1 METTRKVNL
10 PFRSSRLT
18 PRLFSPNAPLVFP
31 PENPHAYMPD
41 RPLTIRTEAFAR
53 AGLIGNPS
61 DGYFGKTISFIVR
74 NYSARVEL
82 IESDKIEIV
91 PNERDHSLFDSIDQL
106 VADVAL
112 YGYYGGVRLL
122 KASVKRF
129 HRECKARG
137 IPLHDRCFRLKYH
150 STIPS
155 RVGMAG
161 SSAIITACFRAL
173 MKFYQVTEKDIPREM
188 LPTIILSVE
197 NEELGIPAGLQDRV
211 IQVYEGS
218 VFMDF
223 EKKHLESAGH
233 GHYEEINPKL
243 LPPLYVAFKTKLGE
257 GTEVPHNDIR
267 KRWNAGDREVHDA
280 MQMWASLAQQARD
293 LLVAGRGSELAPL
306 LNANFDLRR
315 KVYGDMMGAG
325 NIQMVETARS
335 VGCSAKFTG
344 SGGAIVG
351 TYDDEAMFARLVNK
365 MEPLGVVVCKPQ
377 ILPRTR

>member
-1 METTRKVNL
+1 M
-10 PFRSSRLT
+10 
-18 PRLFSPNAPLVFP
+18 A
-31 PENPHAYMPD
+31 D

-61 DGYFGKTISFIVR
+61 DGYFGKTISFSVR

-82 IESDKIEIV
+82 TESDKIEII
-91 PNERDHSLFDSIDQL
+91 PNERDHSQFDSIDQL

-122 KASVKRF
+122 KATVKRF
-129 HRECKARG
+129 YRECTERRVA
-137 IPLHDRCFRLKYH
+137 LHDRCFRLKYH

-161 SSAIITACFRAL
+161 SSAIITAAFRAL
-173 MKFYQVTEKDIPREM
+173 MKFYGVTDKDIPKH
-188 LPTIILSVE
+188 LQPTIVLSVE

-211 IQVYEGS
+211 IQVYEGA

-223 EKKHLESAGH
+223 NKAHMEREGH
-233 GHYEEINPKL
+233 GIYEEIDPRL
-243 LPPLYVAFKTKLGE
+243 LPPLYIAFKTKLGE

-267 KRWNAGDREVHDA
+267 KRWIAGDKEVHDA
-280 MQMWASLAQQARD
+280 MQTWAGFAQRTRD
-293 LLVAGRGSELAPL
+293 LLVQDRGSEIAPL

-315 KVYGDMMGAG
+315 TIYGDKMGLG
-325 NIQMVETARS
+325 NLQMVEAARS

-351 TYDDEAMFARLVNK
+351 TYNDEAMYEALVRK
-365 MEPLGVVVCKPQ
+365 MRPLGVVVCKPR
-377 ILPRTR
+377 IVER

>member
-1 METTRKVNL
+1 M
-10 PFRSSRLT
+10 
-18 PRLFSPNAPLVFP
+18 A
-31 PENPHAYMPD
+31 D

-82 IESDKIEIV
+82 IESDKIEIL
-91 PNERDHSLFDSIDQL
+91 PNERDHSRFDSLDEL

-122 KASVKRF
+122 KATVRRF
-129 HRECKARG
+129 HRECKERQ
-137 IPLHDRCFRLKYH
+137 ITLHDRCFRLKYH

-173 MKFYQVTEKDIPREM
+173 MQFYGVTDKEIPRQ
-188 LPTIILSVE
+188 LQPSIILSVE

-211 IQVYEGS
+211 IQVYEGA

-223 EKKHLESAGH
+223 DKAQMERNGH
-233 GHYEEINPKL
+233 GQYEEIDPKL

-267 KRWNAGDREVHDA
+267 KRWNAGDKEVHDA
-280 MQMWASLAQQARD
+280 MKTWASLAQQARD
-293 LLVAGRGSELAPL
+293 LLVNSRGSELAPL

-315 KVYGDMMGAG
+315 KVYGDMMGLG

-351 TYDDEAMFARLVNK
+351 TYDDAAMFSALVKK

-377 ILPRTR
+377 ILPRQRG

>member
-1 METTRKVNL
+1 M
-10 PFRSSRLT
+10 
-18 PRLFSPNAPLVFP
+18 A
-31 PENPHAYMPD
+31 D

-82 IESDKIEIV
+82 TEADQIEIV
-91 PNERDHSLFDSIDQL
+91 PNERDHSTFDSIDQL

-122 KASVKRF
+122 KATVKRF
-129 HRECKARG
+129 YRECTERR
-137 IPLHDRCFRLKYH
+137 IVLHDRCFRLKYH

-173 MKFYQVTEKDIPREM
+173 MKFYGVTDQDIPRE
-188 LPTIILSVE
+188 LQPSIILSVE

-211 IQVYEGS
+211 IQVYEGA

-223 EKKHLESAGH
+223 EKNHLERENH
-233 GHYEEINPKL
+233 GHYEEIAPKL

-267 KRWNAGDREVHDA
+267 KRWNSGDKEVHDA
-280 MQMWASLAQQARD
+280 MQTWASLAQQARD

-306 LNANFDLRR
+306 LDANFDLRR
-315 KVYGDMMGAG
+315 RIYGDKMGLG

-351 TYDDEAMFARLVNK
+351 TYQDEAMFEKLVAK

-377 ILPRTR
+377 ILPRGAR

>member
-1 METTRKVNL
+1 M
-10 PFRSSRLT
+10 
-18 PRLFSPNAPLVFP
+18 A
-31 PENPHAYMPD
+31 D

-82 IESDKIEIV
+82 TEAEKIEIV
-91 PNERDHSLFDSIDQL
+91 PNERDHSRFDSIDQL

-122 KASVKRF
+122 KATVKRF
-129 HRECKARG
+129 YRECTERRIA
-137 IPLHDRCFRLKYH
+137 LHDRCFRLKYH

-161 SSAIITACFRAL
+161 SSAIITAAFRAL
-173 MKFYQVTEKDIPREM
+173 MKFYGVTDQDIPKH
-188 LPTIILSVE
+188 LQPSIILSVE

-211 IQVYEGS
+211 IQVYEGA

-223 EKKHLESAGH
+223 NKPHMEREGH
-233 GHYEEINPKL
+233 GLYEEIDPKL

-267 KRWNAGDREVHDA
+267 KRWNADDKEVHDA
-280 MQMWASLAQQARD
+280 MQTWASLAQQTRD
-293 LLVAGRGSELAPL
+293 LLVQARGSEIAPL
-306 LNANFDLRR
+306 LNANFDLR
-315 KVYGDMMGAG
+315 KVIYGDKMGLG
-325 NIQMVETARS
+325 NLQMVETARS
-335 VGCSAKFTG
+335 LGCSAKFTG

-351 TYDDEAMFARLVNK
+351 TYDDEAMYQALVEK
-365 MEPLGVVVCKPQ
+365 MQPLGVVVCKPQ
-377 ILPRTR
+377 ILPRRSRI